1 MSYSFDIIG
10 VSPVVQFFQYQQQV
24 EQTRDRAKAYL
35 GSYDCTLD
43 SFINSTE
50 RIWQKPDWDWDAATR
65 EIVNF
70 WLKHEE
76 KIKQWKLELNEIAG
90 DHLIVGRVAN
100 IDCLR
105 SEFES
110 LF

>member
-10 VSPVVQFFQYQQQV
+10 VSSVVQFFQYQQQV
-24 EQTRDRAKAYL
+24 EQIRDRSKAYL

-50 RIWQKPDWDWDAATR
+50 MVLKKPDWDWDAAIG

-70 WLKHEE
+70 WLRHE
-76 KIKQWKLELNEIAG
+76 KRIKRWKLELNEMQG
-90 DHLIVGRVAN
+90 DNLIVGRVAN

>member
-1 MSYSFDIIG
+1 MPYSFDIIG
-10 VSPVVQFFQYQQQV
+10 VSPVIQFFQYQQQV

-43 SFINSTE
+43 SFISSTE
-50 RIWQKPDWDWDAATR
+50 MIWHKPDWNWDNVVS

-70 WLKHEE
+70 WLEHED
-76 KIKQWKLELNEIAG
+76 KIKRWKLELDKLEG
-90 DHLIVGRVAN
+90 DNLIVARVAN
-100 IDCLR
+100 IDRLR

>member
-10 VSPVVQFFQYQQQV
+10 VSSVVQFFQYQQKV
-24 EQTRDRAKAYL
+24 EQMRDRSKAYL

-43 SFINSTE
+43 SFITSTE
-50 RIWQKPDWDWDAATR
+50 MVCQKPNWDWDAAIG

-76 KIKQWKLELNEIAG
+76 KIKRWKLELDDMGG
-90 DHLIVGRVAN
+90 DNLIVGRVAN